1 MKRFFALLIAVLI
14 AASFPACSVP
24 RQPDPELEK
33 IHQDHKEA
41 QDDLADEEDKKKE
54 REE

>member
-1 MKRFFALLIAVLI
+1 MKRIFLLLIAVLI
-14 AASFPACSVP
+14 AASFPACRVP
-24 RQPDPELEK
+24 RQPDPEVEK
-33 IHQDHKEA
+33 IHQDHKDA